1 MRIFI
6 SGEIDGQIS
15 NDYRITRNEIDR
27 KLNCLENNDY
37 GFEFVDIGIIPIII
51 DPKRGLFEAG
61 FFRERKLIKRKAKE
75 ADIRLKTDFIKFQA
89 GDDNIKRLLLIDN
102 IVRSIRVI
110 GEKSKSDFNA
120 EKLISDII
128 MAVEIDVKALD
139 DL

>member
-1 MRIFI
+1 MTI
-6 SGEIDGQIS
+6 EL
-15 NDYRITRNEIDR
+15 TRNEIDR

>member
-15 NDYRITRNEIDR
+15 NEVREIRNEIDR

-37 GFEFVDIGIIPIII
+37 GSEFVDIGIIPIII

-61 FFRERKLIKRKAKE
+61 FFKERKLIKRKAKE
-75 ADIRLKTDFIKFQA
+75 ADIRLKTDFNKFQA
-89 GDDNIKRLLLIDN
+89 GDNKIRRLLLIDN
-102 IVRSIRVI
+102 VIRSIRVI

-128 MAVEIDVKALD
+128 KALEIDAKALD

>member
-61 FFRERKLIKRKAKE
+61 FFREHKKRE
-75 ADIRLKTDFIKFQA
+75 
-89 GDDNIKRLLLIDN
+89 
-102 IVRSIRVI
+102 
-110 GEKSKSDFNA
+110 
-120 EKLISDII
+120 
-128 MAVEIDVKALD
+128 
-139 DL
+139 